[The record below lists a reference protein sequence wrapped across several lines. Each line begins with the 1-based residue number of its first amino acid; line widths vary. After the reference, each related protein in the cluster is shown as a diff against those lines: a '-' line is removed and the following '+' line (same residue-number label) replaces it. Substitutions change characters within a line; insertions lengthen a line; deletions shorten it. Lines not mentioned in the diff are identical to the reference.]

1 MIIYDLKCNTGHQF
15 EGWFGNP
22 DDFKQQAAKQLIAC
36 PVCDSIEVEKLPTA
50 SHVNTLPVAD
60 KTLEPNQ
67 GDLVNR
73 EQLKSLHKYIEE
85 NFDNVGTEFAE
96 EARRIHY
103 GETEA
108 RNIHGEATQ
117 QEAQELSEEGID
129 AFPIPAI
136 QIDKDK
142 LN

>member
-1 MIIYDLKCNTGHQF
+1 MIIYDLKCIVGHQF

-22 DDFKQQAAKQLIAC
+22 DDFKQQAAKQQIAC

-50 SHVNTLPVAD
+50 SRVNTLPAAD
-60 KTLEPNQ
+60 RTHEPNQ

-96 EARRIHY
+96 EVRRIHY
-103 GETEA
+103 GETGA
-108 RNIHGEATQ
+108 RNINGEATQ
-117 QEAQELSEEGID
+117 QEVQELSEEGIYT
-129 AFPIPAI
+129 FPIPGV
-136 QIDKDK
+136 QVDKDK